1 MPLDH
6 PTDSRTQKADAADL
20 LRMDDDGGGRSE
32 AAAWSPTAPGGC
44 VGGAGWGVPS
54 GTIPGEREPGPQTR
68 FAGSTTGT
76 RILSD
81 WPMSAA
87 TIADRQRE
95 GGGAPSQRR
104 RASAESGW
112 RRTWRTVRG
121 LIIPAPS
128 TLTPAPRSVGVEG
141 QATVAP

>member
-6 PTDSRTQKADAADL
+6 ATDSRTQKADAADL

-32 AAAWSPTAPGGC
+32 AGAWRHTAPDGG
-44 VGGAGWGVPS
+44 VLGADWGVPS

-68 FAGSTTGT
+68 FAGPSTSI

-81 WPMSAA
+81 WPLSAA
-87 TIADRQRE
+87 TIADRRRE

-112 RRTWRTVRG
+112 RRTWRAVRG
-121 LIIPAPS
+121 LLISAP
-128 TLTPAPRSVGVEG
+128 PP
-141 QATVAP
+141 